1 MIYIVYPSNLID
13 ILLYRINMDK
23 MLSEISEEEIT
34 KKHRTIGQHVKKL
47 RESKKISQLQ
57 MALSIG
63 IKSVAFYS
71 NCENS
76 KNDKHFNIEHL
87 YKICKVLNISMS
99 SFFNDIHL

>member
-1 MIYIVYPSNLID
+1 
-13 ILLYRINMDK
+13 MDK
-23 MLSEISEEEIT
+23 LLSEISEEEIA
-34 KKHRTIGQHVKKL
+34 KQHRLIGKHVKKL
-47 RESKKISQLQ
+47 RESKEISQLQ

-87 YKICKVLNISMS
+87 YKICKVLDISMS
-99 SFFNDIHL
+99 GFFNDIQL